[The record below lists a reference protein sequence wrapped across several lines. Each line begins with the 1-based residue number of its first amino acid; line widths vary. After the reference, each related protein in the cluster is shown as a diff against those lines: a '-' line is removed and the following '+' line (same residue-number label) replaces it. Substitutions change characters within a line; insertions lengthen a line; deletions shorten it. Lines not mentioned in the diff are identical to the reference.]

1 MTRLSEDDVRDLA
14 LCVRQLDRDLHEV
27 TGSGL
32 RSLAR
37 AAAGREES
45 RDTLAGA
52 RIAAVPL
59 TSGQGAISG
68 FAQAVRDVL
77 RHLGCNAWVPE
88 RPDVPGIDEAVRA
101 GAEVLFLADDD
112 RFIALHLASGR
123 AVGNDECTADGYAL
137 ALEMAA
143 GPLRERDVLL
153 LGLGP
158 IGKAAARR
166 LLLGGALVHVV
177 EPDGERLRD
186 ALDDLPGL
194 LPADLSYGLE
204 RCELIF
210 DATPAAGII
219 DACDINALTI
229 AAVPG
234 VPSGF
239 TAAAQAALGPRHIH
253 DPLAIGVAVMAARA
267 LA

>member
-1 MTRLSEDDVRDLA
+1 
-14 LCVRQLDRDLHEV
+14 
-27 TGSGL
+27 
-32 RSLAR
+32 
-37 AAAGREES
+37 
-45 RDTLAGA
+45 
-52 RIAAVPL
+52 
-59 TSGQGAISG
+59 
-68 FAQAVRDVL
+68 
-77 RHLGCNAWVPE
+77 
-88 RPDVPGIDEAVRA
+88 
-101 GAEVLFLADDD
+101 
-112 RFIALHLASGR
+112 
-123 AVGNDECTADGYAL
+123 
-137 ALEMAA
+137 MAA

-166 LLLGGALVHVV
+166 LLLAGALVHVV

-194 LPADLSYGLE
+194 RPADLSHGLE
-204 RCELIF
+204 CCELIF

-219 DACDINALTI
+219 DACDMRASTI

-239 TAAAQAALGPRHIH
+239 TAAAQAVLGPRHIH